1 MRNGMKRLHHII
13 FVVGLM
19 SVLLSACSPSSPYNE
34 GCDLYS
40 NITPFPILNNDSDP
54 TTTEPDPDLEPYK
67 RHGHR
72 LPRRPVKMSVIYGI
86 GVSIPG
92 IDKEDIVSYSIY
104 NEDGALIAEFAN
116 DVEFASALFA
126 LRGIY
131 ELRITLDDYYFSGW
145 ICLD

>member
-1 MRNGMKRLHHII
+1 M
-13 FVVGLM
+13 
-19 SVLLSACSPSSPYNE
+19 
-34 GCDLYS
+34 
-40 NITPFPILNNDSDP
+40 
-54 TTTEPDPDLEPYK
+54 
-67 RHGHR
+67 
-72 LPRRPVKMSVIYGI
+72 PRRPVKMSVIYGI